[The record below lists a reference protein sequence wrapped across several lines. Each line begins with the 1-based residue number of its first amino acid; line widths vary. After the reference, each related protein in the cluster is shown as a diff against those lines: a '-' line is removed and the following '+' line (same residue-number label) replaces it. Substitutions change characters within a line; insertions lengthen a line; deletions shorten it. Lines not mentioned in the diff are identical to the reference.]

1 MILRELEGLGYH
13 VCIGGFRTEPVA
25 DVDELIEL
33 LSAEASPHTFQVFD
47 ADRVAGWRHLFFAA
61 LNAVKAFRDGYN
73 VSQSLGIEVLVY
85 ASCQRQI
92 REAFRIVGVRLGCSR
107 IAFII
112 LSDSAQEC
120 VAAYR
125 RCSQLLGVE
134 DDSVLEVSGEK
145 LEVIKE
151 VYGVTPQE
159 MESRGGEAPGEA
171 VSWLIV
177 ERMALLSVRV

>member
-1 MILRELEGLGYH
+1 MILRELEGLGYYA
-13 VCIGGFRTEPVA
+13 CIGGFRTEPVA
-25 DVDELIEL
+25 DVDSLIEK
-33 LSAEASPHTFQVFD
+33 LSTEASPNTFQVFD

-61 LNAVKAFRDGYN
+61 LNAVKAFKCGYN
-73 VSQSLGIEVLVY
+73 VSKSLGMEILVY

-92 REAFRIVGVRLGCSR
+92 REAFRRVGVRPGCTRIALIVLSETRQGCS
-107 IAFII
+107 
-112 LSDSAQEC
+112 ET
-120 VAAYR
+120 YR
-125 RCSQLLGVE
+125 RCARLLGAE

-151 VYGVTPQE
+151 IYGVTPQE
-159 MESRGGEAPGEA
+159 MDSRGGEAPGEA

>member
-13 VCIGGFRTEPVA
+13 VCVGGFRTEPVA
-25 DVDELIEL
+25 DVDKLIEL
-33 LSAEASPHTFQVFD
+33 LSAEASPHAFQVFD

-73 VSQSLGIEVLVY
+73 VSKSLGIEVLVY

-92 REAFRIVGVRLGCSR
+92 REAFRIVGVRPGCSR
-107 IAFII
+107 MALVT
-112 LSDSAQEC
+112 LSEKRRGC
-120 VAAYR
+120 LEAYR
-125 RCSQLLGVE
+125 RCARLLGAE

-159 MESRGGEAPGEA
+159 MESRCGEAPGEA